1 MWILLVAGCGSAEM
15 EPVAVDGQHFRYVE
29 SGAAF
34 VPWGFNYDHDD
45 RDRLIEEYW
54 DAEWPAVT
62 SDFAEMR
69 ALGANVVRVHLQV
82 GAFMRGPDE
91 PDEAALERLGRLV
104 ELAESERL
112 YLDLTGLG
120 CYRAEDVPA
129 WYDALGEEERWGAQ
143 ARFWSAIAERV
154 GASPAIFTYDLM
166 NEPVVPAGPT
176 DDWLPGEPL
185 GGFSY
190 VQNITREPGGRPA
203 GDIMRSWIRTL
214 TSAIREHDETHAITV
229 GFLPFAT
236 YAELASELDH
246 VSVHVYPRAGE
257 IDASLELLEDLSVGR
272 PVVVEE
278 TFLLESGADGLR
290 DFLVRSRERDLA
302 AGWLGFYWGTPPDE
316 LDPRDIRDAIV
327 GQWLELFQ
335 ELDPDG

>member
-1 MWILLVAGCGSAEM
+1 M
-15 EPVAVDGQHFRYVE
+15 
-29 SGAAF
+29 
-34 VPWGFNYDHDD
+34 
-45 RDRLIEEYW
+45 
-54 DAEWPAVT
+54 
-62 SDFAEMR
+62 
-69 ALGANVVRVHLQV
+69 
-82 GAFMRGPDE
+82 
-91 PDEAALERLGRLV
+91 
-104 ELAESERL
+104 
-112 YLDLTGLG
+112 
-120 CYRAEDVPA
+120 PA

-257 IDASLELLEDLSVGR
+257 IDASLELLEDISVGR